1 MELYEEA
8 VDLALKIDHLVLA
21 KRSANLQAAP
31 SARKKLW
38 LRIARRVIQRD
49 AEPGATG
56 TPRAGAT
63 TGRPL
68 DEQTASRLRESVLAA
83 ATLLSE
89 CSLLR
94 IEARACE
101 RAGRRGGC
109 PAPPA
114 PAPDPPAGR
123 ERQELLVFF
132 PDFVRIDEFKL
143 DVCTSLEEFGRQAS
157 AARVHCSEA
166 ISLTPIPHLPARD
179 ARPTDAEGFDHRRR
193 PQGED
198 QSVARPGT
206 QCGGQPRVRLP

>member
-83 ATLLSE
+83 ATLLSLNSGMTASLSGQRRKGQNTAFE
-89 CSLLR
+89 CC
-94 IEARACE
+94 A
-101 RAGRRGGC
+101 
-109 PAPPA
+109 
-114 PAPDPPAGR
+114 
-123 ERQELLVFF
+123 
-132 PDFVRIDEFKL
+132 
-143 DVCTSLEEFGRQAS
+143 FGRF
-157 AARVHCSEA
+157 RWC
-166 ISLTPIPHLPARD
+166 D
-179 ARPTDAEGFDHRRR
+179 ARSRIAVTEYPE
-193 PQGED
+193 
-198 QSVARPGT
+198 
-206 QCGGQPRVRLP
+206 

>member
-49 AEPGATG
+49 AEP
-56 TPRAGAT
+56 RAGAT

-101 RAGRRGGC
+101 RAGRRGVPG
-109 PAPPA
+109 
-114 PAPDPPAGR
+114 
-123 ERQELLVFF
+123 
-132 PDFVRIDEFKL
+132 
-143 DVCTSLEEFGRQAS
+143 
-157 AARVHCSEA
+157 AARA
-166 ISLTPIPHLPARD
+166 RARPARGG
-179 ARPTDAEGFDHRRR
+179 ANGRSCSSSFPI
-193 PQGED
+193 
-198 QSVARPGT
+198 S
-206 QCGGQPRVRLP
+206 CGSTNSS

>member
-101 RAGRRGGC
+101 RAGRRGVPG
-109 PAPPA
+109 
-114 PAPDPPAGR
+114 
-123 ERQELLVFF
+123 
-132 PDFVRIDEFKL
+132 
-143 DVCTSLEEFGRQAS
+143 
-157 AARVHCSEA
+157 AARIRGPKLVY
-166 ISLTPIPHLPARD
+166 I
-179 ARPTDAEGFDHRRR
+179 
-193 PQGED
+193 
-198 QSVARPGT
+198 
-206 QCGGQPRVRLP
+206 

>member
-94 IEARACE
+94 IEARAE
-101 RAGRRGGC
+101 PLALRRREQGRS
-109 PAPPA
+109 
-114 PAPDPPAGR
+114 
-123 ERQELLVFF
+123 Q
-132 PDFVRIDEFKL
+132 
-143 DVCTSLEEFGRQAS
+143 
-157 AARVHCSEA
+157 
-166 ISLTPIPHLPARD
+166 
-179 ARPTDAEGFDHRRR
+179 AEGVVCV
-193 PQGED
+193 
-198 QSVARPGT
+198 VARFAVA
-206 QCGGQPRVRLP
+206 Q

>member
-49 AEPGATG
+49 AEP
-56 TPRAGAT
+56 RAGAT

-101 RAGRRGGC
+101 RAGRRGVPG
-109 PAPPA
+109 
-114 PAPDPPAGR
+114 
-123 ERQELLVFF
+123 
-132 PDFVRIDEFKL
+132 
-143 DVCTSLEEFGRQAS
+143 
-157 AARVHCSEA
+157 AARAMSTDPFCSGA
-166 ISLTPIPHLPARD
+166 SPALQATSASGLT
-179 ARPTDAEGFDHRRR
+179 
-193 PQGED
+193 
-198 QSVARPGT
+198 QSVRT
-206 QCGGQPRVRLP
+206 YSDVRSMVSGWSTLMRSRALNGFS

>member
-101 RAGRRGGC
+101 RAGRRGVPG
-109 PAPPA
+109 
-114 PAPDPPAGR
+114 
-123 ERQELLVFF
+123 
-132 PDFVRIDEFKL
+132 
-143 DVCTSLEEFGRQAS
+143 
-157 AARVHCSEA
+157 AARAPTAARCARRVS
-166 ISLTPIPHLPARD
+166 LPAQQ
-179 ARPTDAEGFDHRRR
+179 PLETHLLLLHPP
-193 PQGED
+193 PQL
-198 QSVARPGT
+198 
-206 QCGGQPRVRLP
+206 QPPLG

>member
-101 RAGRRGGC
+101 RAGRRGG
-109 PAPPA
+109 A
-114 PAPDPPAGR
+114 
-123 ERQELLVFF
+123 
-132 PDFVRIDEFKL
+132 
-143 DVCTSLEEFGRQAS
+143 
-157 AARVHCSEA
+157 
-166 ISLTPIPHLPARD
+166 
-179 ARPTDAEGFDHRRR
+179 RRR
-193 PQGED
+193 P
-198 QSVARPGT
+198 RPRPTRPRGANGRSCSSSFPIL
-206 QCGGQPRVRLP
+206 CGSTNSS

>member
-101 RAGRRGGC
+101 PAGRRGVPGAARARAR
-109 PAPPA
+109 PARGA
-114 PAPDPPAGR
+114 RTAGVARLLSRFRADRRIQARRVYVARGIRPAG
-123 ERQELLVFF
+123 E
-132 PDFVRIDEFKL
+132 
-143 DVCTSLEEFGRQAS
+143 
-157 AARVHCSEA
+157 
-166 ISLTPIPHLPARD
+166 
-179 ARPTDAEGFDHRRR
+179 RR
-193 PQGED
+193 PC
-198 QSVARPGT
+198 A
-206 QCGGQPRVRLP
+206 LF